1 MLQKTNL
8 LVLSKEANEKDRSLK
23 TQFLLSKNSGS
34 IGKISE
40 EAVWRKQGF
49 FSDEKA
55 DFNLEKRI
63 SLKVPS
69 VISIRDIFQ
78 GLSGWVEG
86 GRGLVIYNHIHIG
99 AADRRRISASGHRNM
114 NVKRLKQN

>member
-1 MLQKTNL
+1 MRRTE
-8 LVLSKEANEKDRSLK
+8 VLKLSFFFRKILDPLEKLAKR
-23 TQFLLSKNSGS
+23 QYGGN
-34 IGKISE
+34 
-40 EAVWRKQGF
+40 GF
-49 FSDEKA
+49 FSDERA

-78 GLSGWVEG
+78 GLNGWVEG

-114 NVKRLKQN
+114 SVKRMKQN